1 MIPLRDTV
9 PSRTF
14 PIVTIFLIVINVFIF
29 FFEVSLGPNLE
40 KLLFTYGLIPKK
52 YFLVSH
58 LNRYTPFF
66 TAMFLHGG
74 WIHVLGNMWYL
85 WIFGDNVEDA
95 MGHRRFLL
103 FYILCGITAGLT
115 HIYTHP
121 SSSLPTIGASGAVSG
136 VMGGYF
142 VLFPHARITTL
153 LPVFFFIT
161 IVQIPAVFFLFF
173 WFMMQFFNGAFSVVS
188 PHAFSGVAWW
198 AHIGGFIWGII
209 LVLIFRKR
217 RR

>member
-1 MIPLRDTV
+1 MIPLRDTI

-14 PIVTIFLIVINVFIF
+14 PIITISLIIVNILIF
-29 FFEVSLGPNLE
+29 FCEVSMGPNLE
-40 KLLFTYGLIPKK
+40 KLVFTYGLIPRK
-52 YFLVSH
+52 YFLVPYLS
-58 LNRYTPFF
+58 RYTPFF

-74 WIHVLGNMWYL
+74 WMHVLSNMWYL
-85 WIFGDNVEDA
+85 WIFGDNVEGA

-103 FYILCGITAGLT
+103 FYMLCGIAAGLT

-142 VLFPHARITTL
+142 ILFPYARITTL
-153 LPVFFFIT
+153 VFVFFFIS
-161 IVQIPAVFFLFF
+161 IVQIPAIFFLFF
-173 WFMMQFFNGAFSVVS
+173 WFMIQFFNGAFSIVS

-209 LVLIFRKR
+209 LVLMFKKR
-217 RR
+217 ER